1 MNNKQYLSIKNLFKY
16 NITNIQTLNYYAA
29 GSFIGLL
36 AMALF
41 FAPTEAHAA
50 KFDLN
55 AFGSAALDPIT
66 QFVIKYWPAG
76 LFISGTGG
84 ALLASGDLRTRAV
97 GFGTGVAAGG
107 LLIGG
112 AATALGI
119 V

>member
-1 MNNKQYLSIKNLFKY
+1 MKY
-16 NITNIQTLNYYAA
+16 TKMLQKISTIGYTPLI
-29 GSFIGLL
+29 GFMLFIGVSLL
-36 AMALF
+36 FPDNAF
-41 FAPTEAHAA
+41 AA

-66 QFVIKYWPAG
+66 QFVVKYWPAG

-97 GFGTGVAAGG
+97 GFGTGVAVGG

-112 AATALGI
+112 AANALGI

>member
-1 MNNKQYLSIKNLFKY
+1 MNYKKNIAKISTIGCMTTLSL
-16 NITNIQTLNYYAA
+16 
-29 GSFIGLL
+29 
-36 AMALF
+36 MLF
-41 FAPTEAHAA
+41 FSLSLLLSNNAYAA

-55 AFGSAALDPIT
+55 AFGAAALDPIT
-66 QFVIKYWPAG
+66 QFVVKYWPAG

-112 AATALGI
+112 AANALGI
-119 V
+119 M